1 MFKRL
6 FTPLTLVN
14 QLALIVLL
22 STAIG
27 VTGMAISA
35 RLVHGVQGSAHA
47 INKAGS
53 LRMQSYRL
61 LAAIPLKPGDSRL
74 VDDMNETVLSPELI
88 ESARRD
94 GQQAQLSAL
103 QQYWQTKLLPGMM
116 AAQSQSVVAGE
127 VASFVNRID
136 QLVTAFDHTTEKRI
150 QHVVWVHRIMAICMA
165 LLLLFTIIWLR
176 ARLLHPWEQLLGMAR
191 AVSRRDFTHRA
202 TISGRNEMATL
213 GMALNNMSKELAES
227 YAVLEQRVQEKTAN
241 LEQKNEILAFL
252 WQANRRLHSQAP
264 LCERI
269 SPVLNGL
276 QGLTLLRDIEVRV
289 YDMEDEEN
297 HQEFSCHS
305 EMDCDDKGCYLCPRD
320 LPELPGGGTTL
331 KWRLTDAHNQYG
343 ILLATLPKGRHLSH
357 DQQQL
362 VDTLVEQLTATLAL
376 DRQQERQHQLIVM
389 EERATIARELHD
401 SIAQS
406 LSCMKMQVSCLQMQ
420 GDTLPEASRQLLSQ
434 MRNELNTSWVQLR
447 ELLTTFRLQ
456 LTEPGLRPALEASC
470 EEYSTRF
477 GFDVKLDYQ
486 LPPRYVPSHQAIHAL
501 QIAREALSN
510 ALKHSEATEVTVT
523 VTQNDNQV
531 RLIVADNGRGV
542 PDHAERTNHYGL
554 IIMRDRAQSLRGDCQ
569 VRRRESGG
577 TEVVVSFVPEKTL
590 IQPEGEIHESSGK
603 SNHPVN

>member
-61 LAAIPLKPGDSRL
+61 LAAIPLQA
-74 VDDMNETVLSPELI
+74 DDKTLLDEMNRTVMSPELV
-88 ESARRD
+88 ESAHRD
-94 GQQAQLSAL
+94 GQYAQLEAL
-103 QQYWQTKLLPGMM
+103 QQYWQSELAPNMKQATRQ
-116 AAQSQSVVAGE
+116 AQVAGE

-150 QHVVWVHRIMAICMA
+150 QHVVWVHRVMALCMA
-165 LLLLFTIIWLR
+165 LLLLFTIVWLR
-176 ARLLHPWEQLLGMAR
+176 ARLLHPWEQLLSMAR
-191 AVSRRDFTHRA
+191 AVSQRDFSQRA
-202 TISGRNEMATL
+202 KISGRNEMATL

-297 HQEFSCHS
+297 HQEFRCYSAL
-305 EMDCDDKGCYLCPRD
+305 DCDDKGCYLCPRN
-320 LPELPGGGTTL
+320 LPALPGGGSTL

-343 ILLATLPKGRHLSH
+343 ILLATLPAGRHLSH

-420 GDTLPEASRQLLSQ
+420 GAELPDASRQLLSQ
-434 MRNELNTSWVQLR
+434 IRNELNTSWVQLR

-470 EEYSTRF
+470 EEYSARF
-477 GFDVKLDYQ
+477 GFTVQLDYQ
-486 LPPRYVPSHQAIHAL
+486 LPPRFVPSHQAIHAL

-510 ALKHSEATEVTVT
+510 ALKHSEATEVTVS
-523 VTQNDNQV
+523 VTHNDNQV
-531 RLIVADNGRGV
+531 RLTVADNGRGV
-542 PDHAERTNHYGL
+542 PDHAERNNHYGL

-569 VRRRESGG
+569 VRRREAGG
-577 TEVVVSFVPEKTL
+577 TEVVVSFIPEKPL
-590 IQPEGEIHESSGK
+590 PQPQGELHE
-603 SNHPVN
+603 

>member
-1 MFKRL
+1 MLKRL

-27 VTGMAISA
+27 VAGIGISA

-61 LAAIPLKPGDSRL
+61 LAAIPLTEGDSKL
-74 VDDMNETVLSPELI
+74 LDDMNATVFSEELQN
-88 ESARRD
+88 AALRD
-94 GQQAQLSAL
+94 GQDSQLKAL
-103 QQYWQTKLLPGMM
+103 QQYWQLELAPGMKH
-116 AAQSQSVVAGE
+116 AQNQATVATD
-127 VASFVNRID
+127 VASFVDRID
-136 QLVTAFDHTTEKRI
+136 HLVTSFDHTTEQRI
-150 QHVVWVHRIMAICMA
+150 RYVVWLQRVMAIGMA
-165 LLLLFTIIWLR
+165 LLFLFTIVWLR
-176 ARLLHPWEQLLGMAR
+176 ARLLRPWKQLLAMAR
-191 AVSRRDFTHRA
+191 AVSHRDFTQRVH
-202 TISGRNEMATL
+202 ISGRNEMASL

-227 YAVLEQRVQEKTAN
+227 YSVLERRVQEKTAG

-252 WQANRRLHSQAP
+252 WQANRRLHSSAP

-289 YDMEDEEN
+289 YDFEDEDN
-297 HQEFSCHS
+297 HQEFACHS
-305 EMDCDDKGCYLCPRD
+305 DLECDDKGCYLCPRD
-320 LPELPGGGTTL
+320 LPPLPDAGTTL
-331 KWRLTDAHNQYG
+331 KWRLSDAHNQYG
-343 ILLATLPKGRHLSH
+343 ILLATLPVGRHLSH

-362 VDTLVEQLTATLAL
+362 VDTLVEQLTSTLAL
-376 DRQQERQHQLIVM
+376 DRHQEHQQQLIVM

-420 GDTLPEASRQLLSQ
+420 GENLPEESRQLLGQ
-434 MRNELNTSWVQLR
+434 IRNELNTSWAQLR

-456 LTEPGLRPALEASC
+456 LTEPGLRPALESSC
-470 EEYSTRF
+470 QEYSAHF
-477 GFDVKLDYQ
+477 GFTVQLDYQ
-486 LPPRYVPSHQAIHAL
+486 LPPRFVPSHQAIHVL

-510 ALKHSEATEVTVT
+510 TLKHAQATEVTVT
-523 VTQNDNQV
+523 VSLRDNQV
-531 RLIVADNGRGV
+531 RLVVADNGRGV
-542 PDHAERTNHYGL
+542 PDQAERSNHYGL

-569 VRRRESGG
+569 VRRRENGG
-577 TEVVVSFVPEKTL
+577 TEVVVTFIPEKSFS
-590 IQPEGEIHESSGK
+590 IQ
-603 SNHPVN
+603 

>member
-1 MFKRL
+1 MLKRL

-27 VTGMAISA
+27 VAGIGISA

-61 LAAIPLKPGDSRL
+61 LAAIPLTEGDSKL
-74 VDDMNETVLSPELI
+74 LDDMNATVFSEELQN
-88 ESARRD
+88 AALRD
-94 GQQAQLSAL
+94 GQDGQLKAL
-103 QQYWQTKLLPGMM
+103 QQYWQLELAPGMKH
-116 AAQSQSVVAGE
+116 AQNQATVATD
-127 VASFVNRID
+127 VASFVDRID
-136 QLVTAFDHTTEKRI
+136 HLVTSFDHTTEQRI
-150 QHVVWVHRIMAICMA
+150 RYVVWMQRVMAIGMA
-165 LLLLFTIIWLR
+165 LLFLFTIVWLR
-176 ARLLHPWEQLLGMAR
+176 ARLLRPWKQLLAMAR
-191 AVSRRDFTHRA
+191 AVSHRDFTQRVH
-202 TISGRNEMATL
+202 ISGRNEMASL

-227 YAVLEQRVQEKTAN
+227 YSVLERRVQEKTAG

-252 WQANRRLHSQAP
+252 WQANRRLHSSAP

-289 YDMEDEEN
+289 YDFEDEDN
-297 HQEFSCHS
+297 HQEFACHS
-305 EMDCDDKGCYLCPRD
+305 DLECDDKGCYLCPRD
-320 LPELPGGGTTL
+320 LPPLPDAGTTL
-331 KWRLTDAHNQYG
+331 KWRLSDAHNQYG
-343 ILLATLPKGRHLSH
+343 ILLATLPVGRHLSH

-362 VDTLVEQLTATLAL
+362 VDTLVEQLTSTLAL
-376 DRQQERQHQLIVM
+376 DRHQEHQQQLIVM

-420 GDTLPEASRQLLSQ
+420 GENLPEESRQLLGQ
-434 MRNELNTSWVQLR
+434 IRNELNTSWAQLR

-456 LTEPGLRPALEASC
+456 LTEAGLRPALESSC
-470 EEYSTRF
+470 QEYSAHF
-477 GFDVKLDYQ
+477 GFTVQLDYQ
-486 LPPRYVPSHQAIHAL
+486 LPPRFVPSHQAIHVL

-510 ALKHSEATEVTVT
+510 ALKHAQATEVTVT
-523 VTQNDNQV
+523 VSLRDNQV
-531 RLIVADNGRGV
+531 RLVVADNGRGV
-542 PDHAERTNHYGL
+542 PDQAERSNHYGL

-569 VRRRESGG
+569 VRRRENGG
-577 TEVVVSFVPEKTL
+577 TEVVVTFIPEKSFS
-590 IQPEGEIHESSGK
+590 IQ
-603 SNHPVN
+603 

>member
-61 LAAIPLKPGDSRL
+61 LAAIPLNANDQTL
-74 VDDMNETVLSPELI
+74 IDEMNQTVSSPELI
-88 ESARRD
+88 ESADRD
-94 GQQAQLSAL
+94 DQRQQLEAL
-103 QQYWQTKLLPGMM
+103 QRYWKSELAPNLKQATR
-116 AAQSQSVVAGE
+116 QEQVSGE
-127 VASFVNRID
+127 VAAFVNRID

-150 QHVVWVHRIMAICMA
+150 QHVVWVHSMMALCMA
-165 LLLLFTIIWLR
+165 LLFLFTIVWLR
-176 ARLLHPWEQLLGMAR
+176 ARLLHPWEQLLSMAR
-191 AVSRRDFTHRA
+191 AVSQRDFSKRA
-202 TISGRNEMATL
+202 KISGRNEMATL

-297 HQEFSCHS
+297 HQEFICHS
-305 EMDCDDKGCYLCPRD
+305 EPDCDDKGCYLCPRN
-320 LPELPGGGTTL
+320 LPDLPGGGTTL
-331 KWRLTDAHNQYG
+331 KWRMTDAHNQYG
-343 ILLATLPKGRHLSH
+343 ILLATLPAGRHLSH

-406 LSCMKMQVSCLQMQ
+406 LSCLKMQVSCLQMQ
-420 GDTLPEASRQLLSQ
+420 GEKLPEDSRVLLSQ

-470 EEYSTRF
+470 AEYSARF
-477 GFDVKLDYQ
+477 GFTVQLDYQ
-486 LPPRYVPSHQAIHAL
+486 LPPRFVPSHQAIHAL

-523 VTQNDNQV
+523 VLQNDNQV
-531 RLIVADNGRGV
+531 RLTVADNGLGV
-542 PDHAERTNHYGL
+542 PDHAERNNHYGL

-569 VRRRESGG
+569 IRRRDTGG
-577 TEVVVSFVPEKTL
+577 TEVVVSFIPEKSL
-590 IQPEGEIHESSGK
+590 PQPQGLIHE
-603 SNHPVN
+603 

>member
-1 MFKRL
+1 MLKRL

-27 VTGMAISA
+27 VAGIGISA

-61 LAAIPLKPGDSRL
+61 LAAIPLTEGDSKL
-74 VDDMNETVLSPELI
+74 LDDMNATVFSEELQN
-88 ESARRD
+88 AALRD
-94 GQQAQLSAL
+94 GQDSQLKAL
-103 QQYWQTKLLPGMM
+103 QQYWQLELAPGMKH
-116 AAQSQSVVAGE
+116 AQNQATVATD
-127 VASFVNRID
+127 VASFVDRID
-136 QLVTAFDHTTEKRI
+136 HLVTSFDHTTEQRI
-150 QHVVWVHRIMAICMA
+150 RYVVWLQRVMAIGMA
-165 LLLLFTIIWLR
+165 LLFLFTIVWLR
-176 ARLLHPWEQLLGMAR
+176 ARLLRPWKQLLAMAR
-191 AVSRRDFTHRA
+191 AVSHRDFTQRVH
-202 TISGRNEMATL
+202 ISGRNEMASL

-227 YAVLEQRVQEKTAN
+227 YSVLERRVQEKTAG

-252 WQANRRLHSQAP
+252 WQANRRLHSSAP

-289 YDMEDEEN
+289 YDFEDEDN
-297 HQEFSCHS
+297 QQEFACHS
-305 EMDCDDKGCYLCPRD
+305 DLECDDKGCYLCPRD
-320 LPELPGGGTTL
+320 LPPLPDAGTTL
-331 KWRLTDAHNQYG
+331 KWRLSDAHNQYG
-343 ILLATLPKGRHLSH
+343 ILLATLPVGRHLSH

-362 VDTLVEQLTATLAL
+362 VDTLVEQLTSTLAL
-376 DRQQERQHQLIVM
+376 DRHQEHQQQLIVM

-420 GDTLPEASRQLLSQ
+420 GENLPEESRQLLGQ
-434 MRNELNTSWVQLR
+434 IRNELNTSWAQLR

-456 LTEPGLRPALEASC
+456 LTEPGLRPALESSC
-470 EEYSTRF
+470 QEYSAHF
-477 GFDVKLDYQ
+477 GFTVQLDYQ
-486 LPPRYVPSHQAIHAL
+486 LPPRFVPSHQAIHVL

-510 ALKHSEATEVTVT
+510 ALKHAQATEVTVT
-523 VTQNDNQV
+523 VSLRDNQV
-531 RLIVADNGRGV
+531 RLVVADNGRGV
-542 PDHAERTNHYGL
+542 PDQAERSNHYGL

-569 VRRRESGG
+569 VRRRENGG
-577 TEVVVSFVPEKTL
+577 TEVVVTFIPEKSFS
-590 IQPEGEIHESSGK
+590 IQ
-603 SNHPVN
+603 

>member
-1 MFKRL
+1 MLKRL

-27 VTGMAISA
+27 VAGIGISA

-61 LAAIPLKPGDSRL
+61 LAAIPLTEGDSKL
-74 VDDMNETVLSPELI
+74 LDDMNATVFSEELQN
-88 ESARRD
+88 AALRD
-94 GQQAQLSAL
+94 GQDSQLKAL
-103 QQYWQTKLLPGMM
+103 QQYWQLELAPGMKH
-116 AAQSQSVVAGE
+116 AQNQATVATD
-127 VASFVNRID
+127 VASFVDRID
-136 QLVTAFDHTTEKRI
+136 HLVTSFDHTTEQCIRY
-150 QHVVWVHRIMAICMA
+150 VVWLQRVMAIGMA
-165 LLLLFTIIWLR
+165 LLFLFTIVWLR
-176 ARLLHPWEQLLGMAR
+176 ARLLRPWKQLLAMAR
-191 AVSRRDFTHRA
+191 AVSHRDFTQRVH
-202 TISGRNEMATL
+202 ISGRNEMASL

-227 YAVLEQRVQEKTAN
+227 YSVLERRVQEKTAG

-252 WQANRRLHSQAP
+252 WQANRRLHSSAP

-289 YDMEDEEN
+289 YDFEDEDN
-297 HQEFSCHS
+297 HQEFACHS
-305 EMDCDDKGCYLCPRD
+305 DLECDDKGCYLCPRD
-320 LPELPGGGTTL
+320 LPPLPDAGTTL
-331 KWRLTDAHNQYG
+331 KWRLSDAHNQYG
-343 ILLATLPKGRHLSH
+343 ILLATLPVGRHLSH

-362 VDTLVEQLTATLAL
+362 VDTLVEQLTSTLAL
-376 DRQQERQHQLIVM
+376 DRHQEHQQQLIVM

-420 GDTLPEASRQLLSQ
+420 GENLPEESRQLLGQ
-434 MRNELNTSWVQLR
+434 IRNELNTSWAQLR

-456 LTEPGLRPALEASC
+456 LTEPGLRPALESSC
-470 EEYSTRF
+470 QEYSAHF
-477 GFDVKLDYQ
+477 GFTVQLDYQ
-486 LPPRYVPSHQAIHAL
+486 LPPRFVPSHQAIHVL

-510 ALKHSEATEVTVT
+510 ALKHAQATEVTVT
-523 VTQNDNQV
+523 VSLRDNQV
-531 RLIVADNGRGV
+531 RLVVADNGRGV
-542 PDHAERTNHYGL
+542 PDQAERSNHYGL

-569 VRRRESGG
+569 VRRRENGG
-577 TEVVVSFVPEKTL
+577 TEVVVTFIPEKSFS
-590 IQPEGEIHESSGK
+590 IQ
-603 SNHPVN
+603 

>member
-1 MFKRL
+1 MLKRL

-27 VTGMAISA
+27 VAGIGISA

-61 LAAIPLKPGDSRL
+61 LAAIPLTEGDSKL
-74 VDDMNETVLSPELI
+74 LDDMNATVFSEELQN
-88 ESARRD
+88 AALRD
-94 GQQAQLSAL
+94 GQDSQLKAL
-103 QQYWQTKLLPGMM
+103 QQYWQLELAPGMKH
-116 AAQSQSVVAGE
+116 AQNQATVATD
-127 VASFVNRID
+127 VASFVDRID
-136 QLVTAFDHTTEKRI
+136 HLVTSFDHTTEQRI
-150 QHVVWVHRIMAICMA
+150 RYVVWLQRVMAIGMA
-165 LLLLFTIIWLR
+165 LLFLFTIVWLR
-176 ARLLHPWEQLLGMAR
+176 ARLLRPWKQLLAMAR
-191 AVSRRDFTHRA
+191 AVSHRDFTQRVH
-202 TISGRNEMATL
+202 ISGRNEMASL

-227 YAVLEQRVQEKTAN
+227 YSVLERRVQEKTAG

-252 WQANRRLHSQAP
+252 WQANRRLHSSAP

-289 YDMEDEEN
+289 YDFEDEDN
-297 HQEFSCHS
+297 HQEFACHS
-305 EMDCDDKGCYLCPRD
+305 DLECDDKGCYLCPRD
-320 LPELPGGGTTL
+320 LPPLPDAGTTL
-331 KWRLTDAHNQYG
+331 KWRLSDAHNQYG
-343 ILLATLPKGRHLSH
+343 ILLATLPVGRHLSH

-362 VDTLVEQLTATLAL
+362 VDTLVEQLTSTLAL
-376 DRQQERQHQLIVM
+376 DRHQEHQQQLIVM

-420 GDTLPEASRQLLSQ
+420 GENLPEESRQLLGQ
-434 MRNELNTSWVQLR
+434 IRNELNTSWAQLR

-456 LTEPGLRPALEASC
+456 LTEPGLRPALESSC
-470 EEYSTRF
+470 QEYSAHF
-477 GFDVKLDYQ
+477 GFTVQLDYQ
-486 LPPRYVPSHQAIHAL
+486 LPPRFVPSHQAIHVL

-510 ALKHSEATEVTVT
+510 ALKPAQATEVTVT
-523 VTQNDNQV
+523 VSLRDNQV
-531 RLIVADNGRGV
+531 RLVVADNGRGV
-542 PDHAERTNHYGL
+542 PDQAERSNHYGL

-569 VRRRESGG
+569 VRRRENGG
-577 TEVVVSFVPEKTL
+577 TEVVVTFIPEKSFS
-590 IQPEGEIHESSGK
+590 IQ
-603 SNHPVN
+603 

>member
-1 MFKRL
+1 MLKRL

-27 VTGMAISA
+27 VTGMAISG

-61 LAAIPLKPGDSRL
+61 LAAIPLKPDDQRL
-74 VDDMNETVLSPELI
+74 LDEMNHTVMSPELI
-88 ESARRD
+88 EAARRD
-94 GQQAQLSAL
+94 GQQQKLRLL
-103 QQYWQTKLLPGMM
+103 QTYWQSELSPSLKQ
-116 AAQSQSVVAGE
+116 ARSQDIVAQE

-136 QLVTAFDHTTEKRI
+136 QLVTSFDQTTEKRI
-150 QHVVWVHRIMAICMA
+150 RHVVWVHRLMVICMA
-165 LLLLFTIIWLR
+165 LLLLFTIVWLR
-176 ARLLHPWEQLLGMAR
+176 ARLLHPWEQLLRMAR
-191 AVSRRDFTHRA
+191 AVSRRDFSQRVA
-202 TISGRNEMATL
+202 INGRNEMATL

-241 LEQKNEILAFL
+241 LEQKNEILGFL
-252 WQANRRLHSQAP
+252 WQANRRLHSPAP

-276 QGLTLLRDIEVRV
+276 QMLTLLRDIEVRV
-289 YDMEDEEN
+289 YDLEDEDN
-297 HQEFSCHS
+297 HQEFTCHS
-305 EMDCDDKGCYLCPRD
+305 EYQCDDKGCYLCPRN
-320 LPELPGGGTTL
+320 LPPLPGGGSTL
-331 KWRLTDAHNQYG
+331 KWRLSDAHQQYG
-343 ILLATLPKGRHLSH
+343 ILLATLPEGRHLSH

-362 VDTLVEQLTATLAL
+362 VGTLVEQLTATLAL
-376 DRQQERQHQLIVM
+376 DRHQERQHQLIVM

-434 MRNELNTSWVQLR
+434 VRNELNSSWGQLR

-456 LTEPGLRPALEASC
+456 LTEPGLRPALESSC
-470 EEYSTRF
+470 QEYSAHF
-477 GFDVKLDYQ
+477 GFTVQLDYQ
-486 LPPRYVPSHQAIHAL
+486 LPPRFVPSHQAIHVL
-501 QIAREALSN
+501 QIVREALSN
-510 ALKHSEATEVTVT
+510 ALKHAEATEITVSVTH
-523 VTQNDNQV
+523 NDNQV
-531 RLIVADNGRGV
+531 CLIVTDNGRGV
-542 PDHAERTNHYGL
+542 PDHAERSNHYGL

-569 VRRRESGG
+569 VRRRDTGG
-577 TEVVVSFVPEKTL
+577 TEVVVTFIPETQL
-590 IQPEGEIHESSGK
+590 PQPQGETHD
-603 SNHPVN
+603 

>member
-1 MFKRL
+1 MLKRL

-27 VTGMAISA
+27 VAGIGISA

-61 LAAIPLKPGDSRL
+61 LAAIPLTEGDSKL
-74 VDDMNETVLSPELI
+74 LDDMNATVFSEELQN
-88 ESARRD
+88 AALRD
-94 GQQAQLSAL
+94 GQDSQLKAL
-103 QQYWQTKLLPGMM
+103 QQYWQLELAPGMKH
-116 AAQSQSVVAGE
+116 AQNQATVATD
-127 VASFVNRID
+127 VASFVDRID
-136 QLVTAFDHTTEKRI
+136 HLVTSFDHTTEQRI
-150 QHVVWVHRIMAICMA
+150 RYVVWLQRVMAIGMA
-165 LLLLFTIIWLR
+165 LLFLFTIVWLR
-176 ARLLHPWEQLLGMAR
+176 ARLLRPWKQLLAMAR
-191 AVSRRDFTHRA
+191 AVSHHDFTQRVH
-202 TISGRNEMATL
+202 ISGRNEMASL

-227 YAVLEQRVQEKTAN
+227 YSVLERRVQEKTAG

-252 WQANRRLHSQAP
+252 WQANRRLHSSAP

-289 YDMEDEEN
+289 YDFEDEDN
-297 HQEFSCHS
+297 HQEFACHS
-305 EMDCDDKGCYLCPRD
+305 DLECDDKGCYLCPRD
-320 LPELPGGGTTL
+320 LPPLPDAGTTL
-331 KWRLTDAHNQYG
+331 KWRLSDAHNQYG
-343 ILLATLPKGRHLSH
+343 ILLATLPVGRHLSH

-362 VDTLVEQLTATLAL
+362 VDTLVEQLTSTLAL
-376 DRQQERQHQLIVM
+376 DRHQEHQQQLIVM

-420 GDTLPEASRQLLSQ
+420 GENLPEESRQLLGQ
-434 MRNELNTSWVQLR
+434 IRNELNTSWAQLR

-456 LTEPGLRPALEASC
+456 LTEPGLRPALESSC
-470 EEYSTRF
+470 QEYSAHF
-477 GFDVKLDYQ
+477 GFTVQLDYQ
-486 LPPRYVPSHQAIHAL
+486 LPPRFVPSHQAIHVL

-510 ALKHSEATEVTVT
+510 ALKHAQATEVTVT
-523 VTQNDNQV
+523 VSLRDNQV
-531 RLIVADNGRGV
+531 RLVVADNGRGV
-542 PDHAERTNHYGL
+542 PDQAERSNHYGL

-569 VRRRESGG
+569 VRRRENGG
-577 TEVVVSFVPEKTL
+577 TEVVVTFIPEKSFS
-590 IQPEGEIHESSGK
+590 IQ
-603 SNHPVN
+603 

>member
-1 MFKRL
+1 MLKRL

-27 VTGMAISA
+27 VAGIGISA

-61 LAAIPLKPGDSRL
+61 LAAIPLTEGDSKL
-74 VDDMNETVLSPELI
+74 LDDMNATVFSEELQN
-88 ESARRD
+88 AALRD
-94 GQQAQLSAL
+94 GQDSQLKAL
-103 QQYWQTKLLPGMM
+103 QQYWQLELAPGMKH
-116 AAQSQSVVAGE
+116 AQNQATVATD
-127 VASFVNRID
+127 VASFVDRID
-136 QLVTAFDHTTEKRI
+136 HLVTSFDHTTEQRI
-150 QHVVWVHRIMAICMA
+150 RYVVWLQRVMAIGMA
-165 LLLLFTIIWLR
+165 LLFLFTIVWLR
-176 ARLLHPWEQLLGMAR
+176 ARLLRPWKQLLAMAR
-191 AVSRRDFTHRA
+191 AVSHRDFTQRVH
-202 TISGRNEMATL
+202 ISGRNEMASL

-227 YAVLEQRVQEKTAN
+227 YSVLERRVQEKTAG

-252 WQANRRLHSQAP
+252 WQANRRLHSSAP

-289 YDMEDEEN
+289 YDFEDEDN
-297 HQEFSCHS
+297 HQEFACHS
-305 EMDCDDKGCYLCPRD
+305 DLECDDKGCYLCPRD
-320 LPELPGGGTTL
+320 LPPLPDAGTTL
-331 KWRLTDAHNQYG
+331 KWRLSDAHNQYG
-343 ILLATLPKGRHLSH
+343 ILLATLPVGRHLSH

-362 VDTLVEQLTATLAL
+362 VDTLVEQLTSTLAL
-376 DRQQERQHQLIVM
+376 DRHQEHQQQLIVM

-420 GDTLPEASRQLLSQ
+420 DAEMPESNKQLLSQ
-434 MRNELNTSWVQLR
+434 IRNELNTSWIQLR

-456 LTEPGLRPALEASC
+456 LTEPGLRPALESSC
-470 EEYSTRF
+470 HEFSARL
-477 GFDVKLDYQ
+477 GFPVKLDYQ
-486 LPPRYVPSHQAIHAL
+486 LPPRFVPSHQAIHLL

-510 ALKHSEATEVTVT
+510 VLKHADATAVTVT
-523 VTQNDNQV
+523 VSQHDNQV
-531 RLIVADNGRGV
+531 RLTVHDNGCGV
-542 PDHAERTNHYGL
+542 PENAERTNHYGL

-569 VRRRESGG
+569 VRRRETGG
-577 TEVVVSFVPEKTL
+577 TEVVVTFIPEKPLTTA
-590 IQPEGEIHESSGK
+590 QGETHD
-603 SNHPVN
+603 

>member
-1 MFKRL
+1 MLKRL

-27 VTGMAISA
+27 VAGIGISA

-61 LAAIPLKPGDSRL
+61 LAAIPLTEGDSKL
-74 VDDMNETVLSPELI
+74 LDDMNATVFSEELQN
-88 ESARRD
+88 AALRD
-94 GQQAQLSAL
+94 GQDSQLKAL
-103 QQYWQTKLLPGMM
+103 QQYWQLELAPGMKH
-116 AAQSQSVVAGE
+116 AQNQATVATD
-127 VASFVNRID
+127 VASFVDRID
-136 QLVTAFDHTTEKRI
+136 HLVTSFDHTTEQRI
-150 QHVVWVHRIMAICMA
+150 RYVVWLQRVMAIGMA
-165 LLLLFTIIWLR
+165 LLFLFTIVWLR
-176 ARLLHPWEQLLGMAR
+176 ARLLRPWKQLLAMAR
-191 AVSRRDFTHRA
+191 AVSHRDFTQRVH
-202 TISGRNEMATL
+202 ISGRNEMASL

-227 YAVLEQRVQEKTAN
+227 YSVLERRVQEKTAG

-252 WQANRRLHSQAP
+252 WQANRRLHSNAP

-289 YDMEDEEN
+289 YDFEDEDN
-297 HQEFSCHS
+297 HQEFACHS
-305 EMDCDDKGCYLCPRD
+305 DLECDDKGCYLCPRD
-320 LPELPGGGTTL
+320 LPPLPDAGTTL
-331 KWRLTDAHNQYG
+331 KWRLSDAHNQYG
-343 ILLATLPKGRHLSH
+343 ILLATLPVGRHLSH

-362 VDTLVEQLTATLAL
+362 VDTLVEQLTSTLAL
-376 DRQQERQHQLIVM
+376 DRHQEHQQQLIVM

-420 GDTLPEASRQLLSQ
+420 GENLPEESRQLLGQ
-434 MRNELNTSWVQLR
+434 IRNELNTSWAQLR

-456 LTEPGLRPALEASC
+456 LTEPGLRPALESSC
-470 EEYSTRF
+470 QEYSAHF
-477 GFDVKLDYQ
+477 GFTVQLDYQ
-486 LPPRYVPSHQAIHAL
+486 LPPRFVPSHQAIHVL

-510 ALKHSEATEVTVT
+510 ALKHAQATEVTVT
-523 VTQNDNQV
+523 VSLRDNQV
-531 RLIVADNGRGV
+531 RLVVADNGRGV
-542 PDHAERTNHYGL
+542 PDQAERSNHYGL

-569 VRRRESGG
+569 VRRRENGG
-577 TEVVVSFVPEKTL
+577 TEVVVTFIPEKSFS
-590 IQPEGEIHESSGK
+590 IQ
-603 SNHPVN
+603 